1 MGSKKMIIMLV
12 GILAIVSI
20 LQIRPSTAQ
29 EEEDVTVECWQRI
42 SNCITNSTSDSEFL
56 ECCSIIKQE
65 IEEERECF
73 CLPKDNILQDANT
86 SATFTQI
93 FSFCDISGSFQTL
106 CPGPSPSPTGSLSP
120 LSPVGS
126 PALSPIGSLVPSP
139 AGSVSDSTPVPS
151 PTSSPLSPME
161 PLVFPSPPGTDD
173 DSDSGSGS
181 STQSNS
187 TNKVAFSA
195 GLLTKALFL
204 IILAIMVA

>member
-106 CPGPSPSPTGSLSP
+106 CPG
-120 LSPVGS
+120 
-126 PALSPIGSLVPSP
+126 
-139 AGSVSDSTPVPS
+139 
-151 PTSSPLSPME
+151 TSS
-161 PLVFPSPPGTDD
+161 FTYY
-173 DSDSGSGS
+173 
-181 STQSNS
+181 
-187 TNKVAFSA
+187 
-195 GLLTKALFL
+195 
-204 IILAIMVA
+204 